1 MPPKSHG
8 GLQSYEQTD
17 ALTPKIVASCCVRVG
32 SDVQTDGTTLKML
45 GPAVHCG
52 KDTTHK
58 TLETMGIARAWP
70 QQCSGRTVQTDPTFS
85 RYASAITEQKKCCEL
100 LANKV
105 AYFFTGL
112 KSLRYI

>member
-1 MPPKSHG
+1 MCK
-8 GLQSYEQTD
+8 QMEQ
-17 ALTPKIVASCCVRVG
+17 LS
-32 SDVQTDGTTLKML
+32 KML

-112 KSLRYI
+112 KSCATFKTSASFLWYSEKVTND

>member
-1 MPPKSHG
+1 M
-8 GLQSYEQTD
+8 EQ
-17 ALTPKIVASCCVRVG
+17 LS
-32 SDVQTDGTTLKML
+32 KML

-70 QQCSGRTVQTDPTFS
+70 QQCSGRTVQTDLTFS

-112 KSLRYI
+112 KSCATFKTSASFLWYSEKVTND